1 MDSHRSE
8 ITKQSEIPTK
18 GSDLLEVE
26 EESSHQLSLTSLH
39 LLNKYGS
46 GMKRSNR
53 EKPHELG
60 YGATRDTTG
69 GQELSSIEVMKLAR
83 ERFIRYT
90 SQSSGGVDLSMLIY
104 PSSGAPSGLSDE
116 DTKNLE
122 LILFLLASAEK
133 VGNKKFDRA
142 VKLLSMCDD
151 LSPVTSNPVERFV
164 FYFAEA
170 L

>member
-18 GSDLLEVE
+18 GADLVEVE
-26 EESSHQLSLTSLH
+26 EESSHQLSLASLH
-39 LLNKYGS
+39 LLNKYGR
-46 GMKRSNR
+46 GMKRLNR

-60 YGATRDTTG
+60 YGATCDETG
-69 GQELSSIEVMKLAR
+69 GQELSTIEVMKLAR

-90 SQSSGGVDLSMLIY
+90 SQSSGGGDLSMLIY

-122 LILFLLASAEK
+122 LFLFLLASAEK
-133 VGNKKFDRA
+133 V
-142 VKLLSMCDD
+142 
-151 LSPVTSNPVERFV
+151 
-164 FYFAEA
+164 
-170 L
+170 